1 MPCIAGILYN
11 LFKYPD
17 MMIVAKEEGL
27 TGVMDKTIENNIN
40 AYPSAVEQ
48 LVDVK
53 NILTQNKHPVFDQSS
68 DDDNDDDYEN
78 SGGDD
83 DEDNSSYSD
92 DNVMKYDLCHVL
104 IPHIR
109 IEAYWTLS
117 SCFFI
122 YVLEFLRKMSVNRSR
137 VFLCTLKWIVAFRKK

>member
-17 MMIVAKEEGL
+17 MMVLAKEEGL
-27 TGVMDKTIENNIN
+27 TGVMEKTIENNIN

-53 NILTQNKHPVFDQSS
+53 NILLQNKHLVFDQSS
-68 DDDNDDDYEN
+68 DDDDDDYNEN

-83 DEDNSSYSD
+83 DDCNSSYSD
-92 DNVMKYDLCHVL
+92 DNVMNYDIFHVFASHV
-104 IPHIR
+104 P
-109 IEAYWTLS
+109 Y
-117 SCFFI
+117 
-122 YVLEFLRKMSVNRSR
+122 R
-137 VFLCTLKWIVAFRKK
+137 VVQNI